1 MRCNWVL
8 SLVLAMGAALLVA
21 PAAHAGA
28 GYFTSQDLTSS
39 VGAPTGQM
47 EPSGWYTPWDLQRH
61 VVYVSRDNQL
71 IVTSSAPGGGWT
83 WTTASTR
90 GGYDLNLLSA
100 YSYSWD
106 HSSHIIYRDDSTN
119 HLMEVW
125 SSQASPTWQTVD
137 LTAAYNGPLSQTNP
151 RGYEQDGQQHIVFA
165 DVTGALWQAV
175 FAPGV
180 GWRFVNL
187 TTLTGA
193 RVKGGSGWQVFASSL
208 GSDGEA
214 IGYLGPDSYP
224 HVLIGQGGRWT
235 DQRAGAQAITATAIL
250 ASMSFLRD
258 GRLSRYVLRY
268 VGTDI
273 GLHEAAWTAADG
285 WIDTNLAG
293 ALGSALYPTQ
303 GNDSYI
309 WDGDGTEHMFALIS
323 DSVIKEGVRT
333 RDGRWFLW
341 TDVATTSGLAPWVA
355 AFAAPD
361 DTVHGTET
369 EFYVY
374 YDANYHL
381 RISDLTAP
389 YQP

>member
-1 MRCNWVL
+1 MRRNWVL
-8 SLVLAMGAALLVA
+8 PLVLAMGAALLAA
-21 PAAHAGA
+21 PAAHAGD
-28 GYFTSQDLTSS
+28 GYFTGQDLTSS
-39 VGAPTGQM
+39 VGAPAGQM
-47 EPSGWYTPWDLQRH
+47 EPSGWSSPWDLQRH
-61 VVYVSRDNQL
+61 VAYVSLDGHL
-71 IVTSSAPGGGWT
+71 VVASSAPGGAWT
-83 WTTASTR
+83 WTTASTT
-90 GGYDLNLLSA
+90 GGYVLGLLSS
-100 YSYSWD
+100 YSYSGD
-106 HSSHIIYRDDSTN
+106 HSSHIIYRDDSTK

-125 SSQASPTWQTVD
+125 SSEASPAWQTVD
-137 LTAAYNGPLSQTNP
+137 LTATGNGPLLQTDP
-151 RGYEQDGQQHIVFA
+151 HGYEQDGQQHIVFA
-165 DVTGALWQAV
+165 DADGALWQAV
-175 FAPGV
+175 FAPGA

-187 TTLTGA
+187 TALTGA
-193 RVKGGSGWQVFASSL
+193 RAKGTFRGLASASSL

-214 IGYLGPDSYP
+214 IGYLGQDGYP
-224 HVLIGQGGRWT
+224 HVLAGQGGRWT
-235 DQRAGAQAITATAIL
+235 DQRVGAAITATDIL
-250 ASMSFLRD
+250 TSMAFLRD

-309 WDGDGTEHMFALIS
+309 WDADGSEHMFALIS
-323 DSVIKEGVRT
+323 NSVIKEGVRT

-341 TDVATTSGLAPWVA
+341 TDVATTNGLAPWVA

-361 DTVHGTET
+361 DTVHGTES

-381 RISDLTAP
+381 IISDLTAP